1 MCTIIPPKEMWV
13 IKAVLDNGSQIYA
26 ITQTIAT
33 TWHLRLLEIGTTGG
47 QTTNYDH
54 MVVHFQLTRDFQME
68 TII

>member
-1 MCTIIPPKEMWV
+1 MAHKFMILPKP
-13 IKAVLDNGSQIYA
+13 LP
-26 ITQTIAT
+26 T

-54 MVVHFQLTRDFQME
+54 MVVHFQLTTDFQME